1 MNDCYV
7 THLLAPLRA
16 LELFVATNKRIQP
29 RFKLVAEQVPEGD
42 PRDLTL
48 TVTRRSRTVRLCV
61 CVCDSLVLIK
71 RPETALLIRRRT
83 VSMSLAGL
91 RYQSTTFGTA
101 PQETK
106 SGSYIYSGSPSGFHE
121 WEFRTRIRVEFLK
134 QKIKKKV
141 LEHRFKA
148 TSASPERG
156 RAERSPVVRRG
167 DDGGAQETDAPGA
180 RGHSDPGS
188 PEDGQT
194 GRDGQGDGEQEEERP
209 DYASPRAAPSFP
221 GLVED
226 EQLSGEIDSLRAELV
241 QKVLEGLRGDAY
253 LAAQDL
259 GVETLMKDGGIET
272 LIATLKKMIFPLQ
285 SLEAKELFRVEQ
297 MQHGPLSRQTGE
309 SVTSF
314 ISRRRRWWR
323 QVKELDSNMLI
334 SDQMRAE
341 LLIEGAGLTKQEQL
355 MIRTASK
362 SHTFDDYAAI
372 LLEHHGRI
380 HLKDSRSLAPQ
391 YKSSPNYPQ
400 KKGQSKGSQKPWH

>member
-1 MNDCYV
+1 
-7 THLLAPLRA
+7 
-16 LELFVATNKRIQP
+16 
-29 RFKLVAEQVPEGD
+29 
-42 PRDLTL
+42 
-48 TVTRRSRTVRLCV
+48 
-61 CVCDSLVLIK
+61 
-71 RPETALLIRRRT
+71 
-83 VSMSLAGL
+83 MSLAGL

-101 PQETK
+101 PQKTK

-121 WEFRTRIRVEFLK
+121 WEFRTRIRVELLK

-141 LEHRFKA
+141 LEHRTKS
-148 TSASPERG
+148 TSTSPERG

-167 DDGGAQETDAPGA
+167 EDDDAQATDAPGA
-180 RGHSDPGS
+180 RGPSDPRS

-194 GRDGQGDGEQEEERP
+194 GRDGQGDGEQEEERS

-221 GLVED
+221 GIVED

-241 QKVLEGLRGDAY
+241 QKVLEGRRGDAY

-259 GVETLMKDGGIET
+259 GGETLMKDGGIET
-272 LIATLKKMIFPLQ
+272 LIASNFEEDDLSLQ
-285 SLEAKELFRVEQ
+285 SLEAKELFRVGQ

-341 LLIEGAGLTKQEQL
+341 LLIESAGLTKQEQL

-372 LLEHHGRI
+372 LLEHHEGI

-391 YKSSPNYPQ
+391 YKSSSTEERTVQ
-400 KKGQSKGSQKPWH
+400 RVAKALVWKQSHSPLV